1 MHCDVRVIHAEK
13 VAAECARQPARLDLE
28 SFLVARSSRIQITLS
43 AMLTHIISLLMGFVP
58 PPVVATP
65 VAAQKQD
72 GKQETKQEATPV
84 IVPDGFKIEIFAKE
98 PLVADPVAIDIDSQ
112 GRMFIAESERQ
123 ERGVEDN
130 RSSPFWLM
138 EDLTAQTVE
147 DRLAYYEKYKDKR
160 KGGMDYYTAFA
171 DRIRMVEDSNGDDI
185 GDRGTNF
192 SRDFRD
198 PLDGTGAGI
207 LVDGNDIFYTC
218 IPNLWRLRDAN
229 ADGTADST
237 DSMFRGFG
245 VRTALRGHDMHGLTI
260 GMDGR
265 IYWSIGDRGYHVTTR
280 EGVVLADPKSGA
292 VFRCRPDG
300 SQLEVFATGLRNPQE
315 LAFNEYGDL
324 FTGDNNSD
332 GGDRARFVYV
342 MPHGETGWDMNYQTL
357 EGVNQRGPWNQEGFW
372 HVRTGPDTQYP
383 AWSLP
388 PLAHIGS
395 GPSGLAYAPGTG
407 MPKEWDRR
415 FYLCDFL
422 GSETQ
427 SSVIAVQVEMDGAG
441 YKVENSKPFATNVLA
456 TDVTFGPDGRV
467 FVSAWGGGWFSTNKG
482 TIYAISDPKI
492 RDAVESVQTRAIL
505 KSGFSSRSISELI
518 PMMEHP
524 DIRVRRGAQF
534 ALASMGSLSTLQL
547 LALAQAGEADGSND
561 AAETNDRLRI
571 LAQIHAIWAL
581 GMQASGIRCA
591 VVTEPDPLAPI
602 VSMLDSDDAEVRTQ
616 TARVLGDAGYIAA
629 ASKLIEHI
637 VDENSRV
644 RAACA
649 LACAQLATQ
658 SKSSMANA
666 IPALTAALFEN
677 DTKDAFLRHA
687 LVVGLAG
694 CADPAK
700 LQELSA
706 DQFASVR
713 LGVLLAMRIQKDPA
727 IARFLF
733 DPDFRIA
740 TEAARAIWDVP
751 IPEGFASLAAASGRL
766 GTLANESK
774 ANAPIVVLA
783 FKRELWKN
791 ETAASSKALESAKAF
806 NRTADEIGETNEAVG
821 FSDHGNN
828 YLQRLSGV
836 VTAPADGAYQFYLT
850 SDDHSVLT
858 IQEVGAPKSTQA
870 IARVDGYSDPTGW
883 ESDPSQISAAIQ
895 LQAGKKYL
903 LEARHAQGGGGNHL
917 AIGWK
922 LPSGSFER
930 PIGRVEVDPNI
941 SAFARR
947 TIAANLA
954 LGTLQGTLGANNEG
968 AIAIAAIAANPKL
981 PKAIRMEALGAL
993 GEYQSPGRRD
1003 RVHGRVEMLA
1013 PAARDTVAFRRA
1025 LTMNLPM
1032 LAKDSDGDLR
1042 ASALKLA
1049 TTSGIALDQRAN
1061 LDAVLD
1067 ATRPSAERVACLG
1080 QLAAAKHE
1088 TLGKALDA
1096 SLVSSDPDLR
1106 ISARQY
1112 LAAVDPARS
1121 LDEAKKAIAS
1131 GSEPEQQSA
1140 ISLLGQLTR
1149 TPNTALSQSANQELN
1164 GLLDQMNKDSVA
1176 AGLRLD
1182 LIETALAT
1190 GDANSAKVATLMS
1203 PKQGTSLTDSLSP
1216 NLLSGGDAARGREVL
1231 MYQSSAAC
1239 LRCHAIAGVGGHAGP
1254 ALDGV
1259 GSRLDRHAILQSL
1272 LEPQA
1277 VITAGYGT
1285 ISAMPPMGPLLTPH
1299 ETRDLLAYLA
1309 SLKSA
1314 QK

>member
-1 MHCDVRVIHAEK
+1 
-13 VAAECARQPARLDLE
+13 
-28 SFLVARSSRIQITLS
+28 
-43 AMLTHIISLLMGFVP
+43 MLTHIASLLVTFAP
-58 PPVVATP
+58 PPVTP
-65 VAAQKQD
+65 
-72 GKQETKQEATPV
+72 TPV
-84 IVPDGFKIEIFAKE
+84 IVPSGFKIEIFARE

-112 GRMFIAESERQ
+112 GRIFVAESERQ
-123 ERGVEDN
+123 ERGIEDN
-130 RSSPFWLM
+130 RSSAFWLI

-160 KGGMDYYTAFA
+160 KGGMGYYSAYA
-171 DRIRMVEDSNGDDI
+171 DRIRMIEDSNGDGQ
-185 GDRGTNF
+185 GDRVLNF
-192 SRDFRD
+192 SRDFQE
-198 PLDGTGAGI
+198 PLDGTGAGV
-207 LVDGNDIFYTC
+207 LVDGDDIFYTC

-229 ADGTADST
+229 ADGIADTT
-237 DSMFRGFG
+237 DSMFGGFG

-260 GMDGR
+260 GIDGR
-265 IYWSIGDRGYHVTTR
+265 IYWSIGDRGYHVKTR
-280 EGVVLADPKSGA
+280 EGEVLSDPKSGA

-300 SQLEVFATGLRNPQE
+300 TQLELFATGLRNPQE

-342 MPHGETGWDMNYQTL
+342 MPRSETGWDMNYQTL
-357 EGVNQRGPWNQEGFW
+357 EGVNQRGPWNQEGIW
-372 HVRTGPDTQYP
+372 HVRTGPDTNYP

-395 GPSGLAYAPGTG
+395 GPSGLAYTPGTG

-422 GSETQ
+422 GSETH
-427 SSVIAVQVEMDGAG
+427 SSVIAIQVEMDGAG
-441 YKVENSKPFATNVLA
+441 YKVESSKPFATNVLA

-492 RDAVESVQTRAIL
+492 RDALESVKTCAIL
-505 KSGFSSRSISELI
+505 KEGFSTRSVSELI
-518 PMMEHP
+518 PMMGHP
-524 DIRVRRGAQF
+524 DVRVRRGAQF

-547 LALAQAGEADGSND
+547 LALAQAGEADGSDD
-561 AAETNDRLRI
+561 AAETNDRLRT
-571 LAQIHAIWAL
+571 LAQIHALWAL

-591 VVTEPDPLAPI
+591 AVTQPDPLAPI
-602 VSMLDSDDAEVRTQ
+602 VSMLDAEDAEVRTQ
-616 TARVLGDAGYIAA
+616 TARVLGDAGYMAA

-649 LACAQLATQ
+649 IACAQLATK
-658 SKSSMANA
+658 SKSAMADA
-666 IPALTAALFEN
+666 IPALAAALFEN
-677 DTKDAFLRHA
+677 ETKDAFLRHA

-694 CADPAK
+694 CADSAK

-740 TEAARAIWDVP
+740 TEAARAIWDIP
-751 IPEGFASLAAASGRL
+751 IPSGFAALAAASGRL
-766 GTLANESK
+766 GALSSESK
-774 ANAPIVVLA
+774 KDVPNVALI

-791 ETAASSKALESAKAF
+791 ETAASSNALESTKAF
-806 NRTADEIGETNEAVG
+806 DRKADETGEANEAVG

-836 VTAPADGAYQFYLT
+836 VTAPEDGAYQFYLT
-850 SDDHSVLT
+850 SDDHSILM
-858 IQEVGAPKSTQA
+858 IQEVGAPKSTQV

-883 ESDPSQISAAIQ
+883 ESDPSQISAPIQ
-895 LQAGKKYL
+895 LRAGGKYV

-922 LPSGSFER
+922 LPSGLFER
-930 PIGRVEVDPNI
+930 PIGQEEVDPNI
-941 SAFARR
+941 SAFTRR

-954 LGTLQGTLGANNEG
+954 LGSLNADSEG
-968 AIAIAAIAANPKL
+968 AAAIAAIAANPIL
-981 PKAIRMEALGAL
+981 PRAIRMEAISAL
-993 GEYQSPGRRD
+993 AEYQSPGRRD
-1003 RVHGRVEMLA
+1003 RVHGRVDMVV
-1013 PAARDTVAFRRA
+1013 PAARNALAFRRV
-1025 LTMNLPM
+1025 LKMNLPM

-1049 TTSGIALDQRAN
+1049 TDSGIALDQRAN

-1067 ATRPSAERVACLG
+1067 PTRPSVERIACLG
-1080 QLAAAKHE
+1080 QLASAKHE
-1088 TLGKALDA
+1088 ALGQALDA
-1096 SLVSSDPDLR
+1096 SLVSSDANLR

-1112 LAAVDPARS
+1112 LVAVDPARS
-1121 LDEAKKAIAS
+1121 LKEAKQAIAT
-1131 GSEPEQQSA
+1131 GSEPEQQA
-1140 ISLLGQLTR
+1140 AVQLLGHLTR
-1149 TPNTALSQSANQELN
+1149 TSETAISQSANEELN
-1164 GLLDQMNKDSVA
+1164 AMLDQLNKDSVA
-1176 AGLRLD
+1176 AELRLD
-1182 LIETALAT
+1182 LIDAALAT
-1190 GDANSAKVATLMS
+1190 GDANSAKVAALMS
-1203 PKQGTSLTDSLSP
+1203 PKQGTSLTDLLSP
-1216 NLLSGGDAARGREVL
+1216 NVLTGGDAARGREVL

-1239 LRCHAIAGVGGHAGP
+1239 LRCHAIAGIGGHAGP

-1259 GSRLDRHAILQSL
+1259 GSRLDRYALLQSL

-1277 VITAGYGT
+1277 IMTAGYGS
-1285 ISAMPPMGPLLTPH
+1285 ISAMPPMGPLLTPR
-1299 ETRDLLAYLA
+1299 EIRDLVAYLD
-1309 SLKSA
+1309 SLKSSPN
-1314 QK
+1314 